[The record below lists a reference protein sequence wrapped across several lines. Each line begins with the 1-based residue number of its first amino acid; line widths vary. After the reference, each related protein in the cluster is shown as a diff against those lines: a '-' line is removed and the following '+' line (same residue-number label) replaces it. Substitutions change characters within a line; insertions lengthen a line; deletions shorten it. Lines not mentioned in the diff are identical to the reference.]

1 MTVAAVLGSPVSLT
15 EVSRPS
21 WIRPAD
27 WDRMPW
33 IARRRAS
40 RVVPAPEW
48 LVVARRNQHALVS
61 LIARDGRHIKHPAPS
76 EVRNTSRKGGRPRTV
91 RP

>member
-1 MTVAAVLGSPVSLT
+1 VTVATILGSPVSLT
-15 EVSRPS
+15 EVSRPP

-48 LVVARRNQHALVS
+48 LVTARRNQHALAS
-61 LIARDGRHIKHPAPS
+61 LVARDGRHIKHPQPTELA
-76 EVRNTSRKGGRPRTV
+76 RSRKGGRPRTV